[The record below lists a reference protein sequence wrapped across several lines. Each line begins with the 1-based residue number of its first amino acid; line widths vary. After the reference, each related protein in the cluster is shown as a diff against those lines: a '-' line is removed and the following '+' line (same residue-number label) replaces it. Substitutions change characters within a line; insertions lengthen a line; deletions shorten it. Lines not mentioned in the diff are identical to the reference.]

1 MARQY
6 FKLSSAGRLASIIA
20 ISFVTCSSFA
30 AGIVA
35 DGGALG
41 PGVSTAANGTQ
52 VVNIVK
58 PTDQGLSH
66 NQYQDFNVN
75 RPGAV
80 FNNALSAG
88 QSQLAGQ
95 LAANP
100 NLNGHS
106 ASVILN
112 EVISRNPSLLLGQQE
127 VFGMAADYVLANP
140 NGITCDGC
148 GFINTSRSSLVVGN
162 PLIENG
168 MLRAYSTL
176 NNHNLLQIG
185 SGGVAAE
192 HVLDLVAPR
201 IESNGAVRAVAI
213 NAISGNNR
221 LTRDLTQIESAPN
234 DTALDS
240 YYLGSMQAGRIR
252 IINTAEGSGVKLAG
266 SLQAEQ
272 AIKVKAK
279 DRLALQSAQLRG
291 GDVTLQAK
299 TLRAEGTLTE
309 RATQSSG
316 KDNYQNYRGGI
327 DVHASQQKQRYRRT
341 EISGKNLTLVAAES
355 NHLTAT
361 DLRGDDVTIQGGDV
375 LLDGQLLTQ
384 RQEQTDNRWFYSW
397 QHDETRHNSQQQVQ
411 TGRIEARHNA
421 NLSATRG
428 DLRLEGSEVKA
439 GQDIR
444 LRSQGDITLR
454 GVREHDESQLTGYK
468 RNEGASLNSGR
479 WQQRQSEERLRQV
492 SLRAGHDAVLQAK
505 GNLNAQAA
513 QIQSNNDAEIA
524 AAGTVTL
531 DVQNVANRKSEVD
544 NHTYWGGIGG
554 GGERDNNHSQER
566 SHASEV
572 ESGGTLTISGGQ
584 GVTIRGSRAQ
594 GGRGGVVQARQGNV
608 VIDHVVNTSSEQDN
622 SRRGGVFNIT
632 TASQQRKESHEQLRA
647 SQLTSDVNLRV
658 QSAGDIQ
665 VLGSQVAGDGHVDL
679 NAGGRVDVKA
689 AARVDSRDEQSTSLH
704 ARTYAK
710 KQGDKQY
717 RVGLGLEHT
726 VQQETSQSVTHRG
739 SQIQGASVAL
749 TAGDDVQFTGSR
761 LQANAGDVQIS
772 GKNVAFV
779 SAEDSQANRSQ
790 KQTAGGGLYFT
801 AGIDKVGSGFEG
813 DYSTSDSQHN
823 QTRARGSSSEIKGNL
838 IINAQDTLTQQGA
851 SHQVGGAYRAQAAKV
866 AQLEAHDRDS
876 SRSQGT
882 RVDAE
887 VGVNVNYS
895 AVLRPLARAAQK
907 AASLDVNGAIDEL
920 GKVGKPN
927 LGLDIGANGGTQTE
941 SRSESR
947 AKTTHIQAGTIEVTA
962 RDTIHDRGTQYRA
975 NMGGVTLQA
984 DNHRFE
990 AASDSSQSSAAQ
1002 GGATLRVYTTTGKD
1016 IGVTISGQGENR
1028 RREEQRS
1035 QAQSGSI
1042 QAQSGIDIRL
1052 GQTGNYQGTTLDGG
1066 QGKTQIHSAGDL
1078 HIVQATD
1085 SHSTRHQGFDAH
1097 ARVSGDMN
1105 SGSAALGGGQNNG
1118 QQSNSQAHAAS
1129 IRSAGGVTLESG
1141 GMLTLQG
1148 AQVDSQGE
1156 VTLRAADRLDLRQAN
1171 AQRQQESCVWSGE
1184 LSGGGGRSSGD
1195 SESWNGSLGAKAGVT
1210 MQHEQQSTA
1219 QGGQISGASVTLSAG
1234 SEARD
1239 ALHLQGTQVKGKAVT
1254 LSAQQGGIMLESA
1267 KDSQV
1272 KNNWGFE
1279 ASGSLSVSQSM
1290 PLNIGLKVN
1299 VDQQDQTKQHN
1310 TQILAEQVNLSS
1322 HDVRM

>member
-1 MARQY
+1 M
-6 FKLSSAGRLASIIA
+6 
-20 ISFVTCSSFA
+20 
-30 AGIVA
+30 
-35 DGGALG
+35 
-41 PGVSTAANGTQ
+41 
-52 VVNIVK
+52 
-58 PTDQGLSH
+58 
-66 NQYQDFNVN
+66 
-75 RPGAV
+75 
-80 FNNALSAG
+80 
-88 QSQLAGQ
+88 
-95 LAANP
+95 
-100 NLNGHS
+100 
-106 ASVILN
+106 
-112 EVISRNPSLLLGQQE
+112 
-127 VFGMAADYVLANP
+127 
-140 NGITCDGC
+140 
-148 GFINTSRSSLVVGN
+148 
-162 PLIENG
+162 
-168 MLRAYSTL
+168 
-176 NNHNLLQIG
+176 
-185 SGGVAAE
+185 
-192 HVLDLVAPR
+192 
-201 IESNGAVRAVAI
+201 
-213 NAISGNNR
+213 
-221 LTRDLTQIESAPN
+221 
-234 DTALDS
+234 
-240 YYLGSMQAGRIR
+240 
-252 IINTAEGSGVKLAG
+252 
-266 SLQAEQ
+266 
-272 AIKVKAK
+272 
-279 DRLALQSAQLRG
+279 
-291 GDVTLQAK
+291 
-299 TLRAEGTLTE
+299 
-309 RATQSSG
+309 
-316 KDNYQNYRGGI
+316 
-327 DVHASQQKQRYRRT
+327 
-341 EISGKNLTLVAAES
+341 
-355 NHLTAT
+355 
-361 DLRGDDVTIQGGDV
+361 
-375 LLDGQLLTQ
+375 
-384 RQEQTDNRWFYSW
+384 
-397 QHDETRHNSQQQVQ
+397 
-411 TGRIEARHNA
+411 
-421 NLSATRG
+421 
-428 DLRLEGSEVKA
+428 
-439 GQDIR
+439 
-444 LRSQGDITLR
+444 
-454 GVREHDESQLTGYK
+454 
-468 RNEGASLNSGR
+468 
-479 WQQRQSEERLRQV
+479 
-492 SLRAGHDAVLQAK
+492 
-505 GNLNAQAA
+505 
-513 QIQSNNDAEIA
+513 
-524 AAGTVTL
+524 
-531 DVQNVANRKSEVD
+531 
-544 NHTYWGGIGG
+544 
-554 GGERDNNHSQER
+554 
-566 SHASEV
+566 
-572 ESGGTLTISGGQ
+572 
-584 GVTIRGSRAQ
+584 
-594 GGRGGVVQARQGNV
+594 
-608 VIDHVVNTSSEQDN
+608 
-622 SRRGGVFNIT
+622 
-632 TASQQRKESHEQLRA
+632 
-647 SQLTSDVNLRV
+647 
-658 QSAGDIQ
+658 
-665 VLGSQVAGDGHVDL
+665 
-679 NAGGRVDVKA
+679 
-689 AARVDSRDEQSTSLH
+689 
-704 ARTYAK
+704 
-710 KQGDKQY
+710 
-717 RVGLGLEHT
+717 
-726 VQQETSQSVTHRG
+726 
-739 SQIQGASVAL
+739 
-749 TAGDDVQFTGSR
+749 
-761 LQANAGDVQIS
+761 
-772 GKNVAFV
+772 
-779 SAEDSQANRSQ
+779 
-790 KQTAGGGLYFT
+790 
-801 AGIDKVGSGFEG
+801 
-813 DYSTSDSQHN
+813 
-823 QTRARGSSSEIKGNL
+823 KGNL

-990 AASDSSQSSAAQ
+990 AASDSSSSQSSAAQ

-1171 AQRQQESCVWSGE
+1171 AQRQQEGCVWSGE